1 MMVWRTLAK
10 DGEDRAETDDYTSD
24 SVADM
29 ATNTARA
36 NQSIIKTI
44 SQGRSPLEFRAIDK
58 QRLFD
63 SSKI

>member
-1 MMVWRTLAK
+1 MMAWRTIAK
-10 DGEDRAETDDYTSD
+10 DGEDRAETDDTND
-24 SVADM
+24 SVAGM